1 MAYPKTTS
9 QPVFPMIEESI
20 QAFWEKNKIFEKS
33 VEQREG
39 SKPFVFWDGP
49 PGANGEPHYGHISVS
64 AMKDAVCR
72 YQTMRGKQV
81 KRNFGFDCHGLPVEI
96 EVCKKNNLPD
106 RQSILDYGIDKF
118 NAVCEKD
125 VQAYTDVWERLLKR
139 VGRWGDYGNQYY
151 TMDETYMESVIAV
164 VKKLNEKGLLYKDYK
179 TMAYSWGA
187 ETPLSNA
194 EAKMEYQER
203 TDKAIT
209 VLAELKDTPNTYLV
223 LWTTTPWTLP
233 SNMAVAVGEEID
245 YVEIE
250 EDGKKYIIGKSL
262 YSKYFKE
269 PTLVR
274 EFKGKDLVGKS
285 YHPIF
290 PYYQELENEGA
301 FKVYAG
307 GFVTTTEG
315 TGLVHLAPFGEDDY
329 FVLMENKIPIVCPV
343 NEKAEFI
350 SPIMDYAGLNVFDS
364 NEQIIR
370 DLKTAG
376 KLVKQESYVHN
387 YPYCWR
393 TKTPLIYKPID
404 SWFVNVEK
412 IKEKAI
418 AHNQTV
424 NWIPEHLKDG
434 RFGKWLENA
443 RDWSISRNR
452 FWGTPMPVWESENSD
467 FPRTDIFGSIAE
479 IEKVSGMKIKTLHR
493 PEIDSVVYPNPD
505 DPSGKTMMR
514 RVPFVLDCWFDAGS
528 MPYASVHY
536 MFEVG
541 KDVPNFPADFIV
553 EGQDQTR
560 GWFYGLL
567 ILGTALFDIPAYKT
581 VMTNGMILDENK
593 KKMSKSL
600 KNYPDPDKLF
610 STVGADSFRWFIL
623 GSPLFKA
630 ESVSID
636 LHGEVIRKA
645 SREALIPLWN
655 AYHFFTLYANAD
667 GIQAKEITESSAI
680 LDRYILAKMHQ
691 LEVEVV
697 EALDLYSFDK
707 ATTFISEFLEI
718 LNNWYIRR
726 SRDRFWGTDVSKEDE
741 QSAFDTLYTVLVHLS
756 KLMAPMT
763 PMISEYIYQNL
774 TGGESV
780 HLVDLNLKE
789 LLEDSEIQMIQEMD
803 TVRAMCSAGKA
814 VRETYRLRNRLPLAS
829 TTLVHLNA
837 ESLKPYL
844 SLIADELN
852 VKNVVFAS
860 NLNDFAKQSLY
871 ILTPV
876 VGARLG
882 SALKDIVPASKKGN
896 YEIKNGKLHI
906 AGHILN
912 EDEFEN
918 RLEVKEGLAGQA
930 LSDNT
935 GVIVLDTEISDDLY
949 VEGLARD
956 FIRLIQDE
964 RKKQEFDISDRVNLV
979 VESADEKLVS
989 ALKTWQDDIQKQVLA
1004 DSLSFKEATN
1014 SAKIEDFELKFDV
1027 TKA

>member
-1 MAYPKTTS
+1 MTYPKTTP
-9 QPVFPMIEESI
+9 QAFFPTIEETI
-20 QAFWEKNKIFEKS
+20 QKFWTENKIFEKS
-33 VEQREG
+33 VSQREG
-39 SKPFVFWDGP
+39 AKPFVFWDGP

-118 NAVCEKD
+118 NAVCQRD
-125 VQAYTDVWERLLKR
+125 VQTYTDVWERLLKR
-139 VGRWGDYGNQYY
+139 VGRWGDYDDQYH

-164 VKKLNEKGLLYKDYK
+164 VKKLDEKGLLYKAYK

-194 EAKMEYQER
+194 EAKMEYKER

-209 VLAELKDTPNTYLV
+209 VLAELKDEPKTYLM

-233 SNMAVAVGEEID
+233 SNLAIAVGEGID
-245 YVEIE
+245 YVQVED
-250 EDGKKYIIGKSL
+250 DGKNYIIGKAL
-262 YSKYFKE
+262 VEKYFKE
-269 PTLVR
+269 PNIVKT
-274 EFKGKDLVGKS
+274 FKGKDLVGKK

-290 PYYQELENEGA
+290 PYFEELENEGA

-307 GFVTTTEG
+307 DFVTTTEG

-329 FVLMENKIPIVCPV
+329 QLLTAYKIPIVCPV

-350 SPIMDYAGLNVFDS
+350 SPVTEYAGLNVFDS
-364 NEQIIR
+364 NEDIIR
-370 DLKTAG
+370 DLKTQG

-424 NWIPEHLKDG
+424 NWIPEHVKNG

-452 FWGTPMPVWESENSD
+452 FWGSPMPVWESDNSD
-467 FPRTDIFGSIAE
+467 FPRTDVFGSIAE
-479 IEKVSGMKIKTLHR
+479 IEKISGMKVKSLHR
-493 PEIDSVVYPNPD
+493 PEIDEIVYANPD
-505 DPSGKTMMR
+505 DSSGKTMMR

-528 MPYASVHY
+528 MPYASIHH
-536 MFEVG
+536 MFKEG
-541 KDVPNFPADFIV
+541 EDLQNFPADFIC

-560 GWFYGLL
+560 GWFYGLM
-567 ILGTALFDIPAYKT
+567 ILGTALFDTPAYKT

-610 STVGADSFRWFIL
+610 STVGADAFRWFIL
-623 GSPLFKA
+623 SSPLFNA

-636 LHGEVIRKA
+636 LKGEVIKKA

-667 GIQAKEITESSAI
+667 GIKAKENWGSQNT
-680 LDRYILAKMHQ
+680 LDKYILVK
-691 LEVEVV
+691 LNELISDVKSS
-697 EALDLYSFDK
+697 LDTYKFDVS
-707 ATTFISEFLEI
+707 TSQISEFLDI

-726 SRDRFWGTDVSKEDE
+726 SRNRFWGTEVSQEEE
-741 QSAFDTLYTVLVHLS
+741 QNAFDTLYTVLISLA
-756 KLMAPMT
+756 KLMAPIT
-763 PMISEYIYQNL
+763 PMLSEYLYKSL
-774 TGGESV
+774 TNEESV
-780 HLVDLNLKE
+780 HLIDYPSSNNLDEKDFSHLIDLENG
-789 LLEDSEIQMIQEMD
+789 MD
-803 TVRAMCSAGKA
+803 YVRSICSTGKS
-814 VRETYRLRNRLPLAS
+814 VREDNRLRNRLPLS
-829 TTLVHLNA
+829 SVT
-837 ESLKPYL
+837 
-844 SLIADELN
+844 I
-852 VKNVVFAS
+852 AS
-860 NLNDFAKQSLY
+860 NLPSFTKHFF
-871 ILTPV
+871 
-876 VGARLG
+876 G
-882 SALKDIVPASKKGN
+882 
-896 YEIKNGKLHI
+896 
-906 AGHILN
+906 
-912 EDEFEN
+912 EFGE
-918 RLEVKEGLAGQA
+918 
-930 LSDNT
+930 
-935 GVIVLDTEISDDLY
+935 
-949 VEGLARD
+949 
-956 FIRLIQDE
+956 
-964 RKKQEFDISDRVNLV
+964 
-979 VESADEKLVS
+979 
-989 ALKTWQDDIQKQVLA
+989 
-1004 DSLSFKEATN
+1004 
-1014 SAKIEDFELKFDV
+1014 ELKNIIKDE
-1027 TKA
+1027 